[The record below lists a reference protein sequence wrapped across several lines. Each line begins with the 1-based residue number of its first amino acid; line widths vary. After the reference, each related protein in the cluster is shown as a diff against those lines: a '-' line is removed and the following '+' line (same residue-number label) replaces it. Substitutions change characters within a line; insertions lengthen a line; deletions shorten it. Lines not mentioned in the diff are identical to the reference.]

1 MKRSL
6 GLAVAFLFVA
16 SFASAAD
23 PKLDDL
29 LGKWELTDASAGI
42 PKGSTFDFHKDGK
55 LTIVATVAGEKKT
68 FDFKYKLKEKE
79 KLLEFTVGDKT
90 DTTEITSL
98 TKTELVCKD
107 KDGTIAKFKK
117 AK

>member
-6 GLAVAFLFVA
+6 SLAAAFLFFVPA
-16 SFASAAD
+16 FAPAAD
-23 PKLDDL
+23 PKLDEL
-29 LGKWELTDASAGI
+29 LGKWELTDAAAGI

-55 LTIVATVAGEKKT
+55 LVIVATIDGQKKS
-68 FDFKYKLKEKE
+68 FNFQYKLKD

-90 DTTEITSL
+90 DTTEISSL
-98 TKTELVCKD
+98 NKLELVCKD
-107 KDGTIAKFKK
+107 KDGTTAKFKR

>member
-6 GLAVAFLFVA
+6 GLAVAFLFFVPT
-16 SFASAAD
+16 FAPAAD

-29 LGKWELTDASAGI
+29 LGKWELTDAAAGI
-42 PKGSTFDFHKDGK
+42 PKGSTFDFQKDGK
-55 LTIVATVAGEKKT
+55 LVIVAPVGGEKKT
-68 FDFKYKLKEKE
+68 FDFKYKLKD

-90 DTTEITSL
+90 DTTEITTL